1 MGQGMQAPYLG
12 VIEGFFGKSWE
23 WRERAEYASFLK
35 ATGYH
40 FYIYAPKDDPFLR
53 KRWRDPCPEEELQH
67 LENLSQIFCAQQV
80 HFGVG
85 LSPFEAYRDYSQDTK
100 RTLQDKVK
108 SLNSFSSDILAVLF
122 DDMRGDLP
130 DLACN
135 QIRMLSDIREV
146 SSAKRIVFCP
156 TYYSYD
162 PILERMFGAMPE
174 RYLEDLGAGLDSTI
188 DVFWTGP
195 RVCSNEYPR
204 QHLEEIGSRLQRK
217 PFLWDNYPVNDSKKM
232 SPFLHLRAFEN
243 RGSQHSDLLSGH
255 AVNPMKQPYLSYI
268 PLATLS
274 KSYARVGAYD
284 PLEALKRSAFMH
296 CGEEIGSLILEDISL
311 FQDTGLSVLTTEQRQ
326 YLTDRYSRFAQ
337 NPFCVEIIRWLEGK
351 YEFDPA
357 CLTD

>member
-1 MGQGMQAPYLG
+1 MIAPYLG

-23 WRERAEYASFLK
+23 WRERADYAPFLK
-35 ATGYH
+35 ASGYS

-53 KRWRDPCPEEELQH
+53 KRWREPLPKEHQEQLAG
-67 LENLSQIFCAQQV
+67 LAQTFRSHKV

-85 LSPFEAYRDYSQDTK
+85 LSPFEAYREYGAETK
-100 RTLQDKVK
+100 KILQGKVK
-108 SLNSFSSDILAVLF
+108 TLNPFSSDILAILF

-130 DLACN
+130 HLARN
-135 QIRMLSDIREV
+135 QIQILADIREV

-162 PILERMFGAMPE
+162 PVLERVFGAMPD

-188 DVFWTGP
+188 DIFWTGP
-195 RVCSNEYPR
+195 RVCSTEYPR
-204 QHLEEIGSRLQRK
+204 QHLEEVTSRLQRK

-243 RGSQHSDLLSGH
+243 RGSELADLLSGH
-255 AVNPMKQPYLSYI
+255 AVNPMKQPYLSCI
-268 PLATLS
+268 PLATLAR
-274 KSYARVGAYD
+274 SYSLGSGYD
-284 PLEALKRSAFMH
+284 PQGQLGESACTY
-296 CGEEIGSLILEDISL
+296 CGQEVGSLIVEDIAL
-311 FQDTGLSVLTTEQRQ
+311 FQDIGLACLSPDQRQ
-326 YLTDRYSRFAQ
+326 YLTERYSRFAQ
-337 NPFCVEIIRWLEGK
+337 DPFCAEVLRWLNGG